1 MPKRI
6 APHSLSI
13 VLLCAA
19 VPAFCQANYRA
30 NLTATSDYIATQQL
44 ADGYYSFVAARI
56 SLKLCFSP

>member
-44 ADGYYSFVAARI
+44 ADGATTEVI
-56 SLKLCFSP
+56 THSLPRGSA